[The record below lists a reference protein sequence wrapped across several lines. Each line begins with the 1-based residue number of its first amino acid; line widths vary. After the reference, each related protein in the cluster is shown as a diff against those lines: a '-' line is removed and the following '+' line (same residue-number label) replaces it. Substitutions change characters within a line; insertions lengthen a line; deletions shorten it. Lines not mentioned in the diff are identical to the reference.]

1 MLDHFS
7 IKRARKIKNVQEGL
21 GTWFSEEEFLLF
33 MHEALSVD
41 PHLKGGY
48 SHVHLCLQHL
58 NGGERDL

>member
-1 MLDHFS
+1 
-7 IKRARKIKNVQEGL
+7 
-21 GTWFSEEEFLLF
+21 